1 MDHEQLGVFYLG
13 TTFDPAT
20 RTSTGEPVMY
30 DARDLTTHAVCVG
43 MTGSGKTGLC
53 LAMIEEALID
63 GVPVIAIDP
72 KGDLGNLMLTFP
84 ALAPADFAPWID
96 PGQAQRDGLTVD
108 ELAAKTAAKWRDGL
122 TASGQSAGRIARLRA
137 AGEVAIYTPGGD
149 AGIPLSVLKSFR
161 PPPAVLADD
170 GEAWRDRVEG
180 AVSGLLGLV
189 GIAADPLRSREHV
202 LLSTL
207 LDQAWRDGKDLKL
220 ATLIQRVV
228 KPPFSQVGAFDLETF
243 FPAADRT
250 ALALTLNTLLA
261 SPSFAAWTTGAP
273 LDIPDLLFTPAGK
286 PRAAVLSIA
295 HLGDAERMFF
305 VTLLLQEVITWMRTQ
320 AGTSSLR
327 AIVFMDEVAGYLP
340 PTATPPSKKPML
352 TLLKQARA
360 YGIGMVLAT
369 QNPVDVDYKALSNA
383 GTWFLGR
390 LQTERDKAR
399 VIEGLEGARAAAGK
413 PFDRAAM
420 EATLAG
426 LTSRVFVMNNVHG
439 TLHDDQ
445 PVVFQSRFVMSYLA
459 GPLTRTQIK
468 TLMAPVKGAATVATP
483 ARPAT
488 ALGVG
493 QRTVAP
499 GGIEELF
506 APGATLGP
514 ALLGVVKVHY
524 AQAKHEIDIWR
535 ELTVVARL
543 DADTAGD
550 FWQHAV
556 VVDPARL
563 VAGTPA
569 PDEGA
574 QFASLPAALDARTVG
589 KLDDGLAAWVYRDA
603 PLTPGGQELDLVS
616 QPGETEP
623 AFRARLAIKLR
634 ETRDAAV
641 DSCRTVSAEARRGVR
656 QARTAEHGSQ
666 RASAGESATTAPR
679 SRSRVRA
686 RGAVRGRRSAAGK
699 SPLPR
704 AACHAPHPARDF
716 ARARVGR
723 AARAA
728 TRRGRRRAR
737 RGRRGVA
744 PRASPRAGGDRA
756 QGEEGRHRDHAPR
769 AAVAADRVRT
779 WRCRLFRM
787 APRRGLP
794 AVALALAAWTAC
806 KGDADKPADK
816 PAGANLDARCERLAK
831 ACGDKPKHLD
841 KITAECK
848 QAAVKQL
855 DKGCID
861 RVTIV
866 YDCYEQELCS
876 KGDRVWAVDDLR
888 VLSDRHSRCVAER
901 AALRAC
907 VGE

>member
-1 MDHEQLGVFYLG
+1 MARTMDHEQLGVFYLG

-20 RTSTGEPVMY
+20 RASTGEPVMY

-84 ALAPADFAPWID
+84 ELAPADFAPWID
-96 PGQAQRDGLTVD
+96 PIQAQRDGLTVD
-108 ELAAKTAAKWRDGL
+108 ELAAKTATKWRAGL
-122 TASGQSAGRIARLRA
+122 TASGQPAERIARLRA

-161 PPPAVLADD
+161 PPPAALVDD

-189 GIAADPLRSREHV
+189 GVAADPLRSREHV

-207 LDQAWRDGKDLKL
+207 LDQAWRDGKELEL
-220 ATLIQRVV
+220 AALIQRVI

-273 LDIPDLLFTPAGK
+273 LDVPDLLFTSTGK

-340 PTATPPSKKPML
+340 PTAMPPSKKPML

-360 YGIGMVLAT
+360 FGIGMVLAT
-369 QNPVDVDYKALSNA
+369 QNPVDVDYKALANA

-413 PFDRAAM
+413 PFDKAAM

-426 LTSRVFVMNNVHG
+426 LTSRVFVMNNVH
-439 TLHDDQ
+439 DDH
-445 PVVFQSRFVMSYLA
+445 PVVFESRFVMSYLA

-468 TLMAPVKGAATVATP
+468 TLMAPARGAAPVAAP
-483 ARPAT
+483 ASRPPSAT
-488 ALGVG
+488 AVG

-499 GGIEELF
+499 GGIDELF
-506 APGATLGP
+506 APGASLGP

-524 AQAKHEIDIWR
+524 AQAKHAIDVWR
-535 ELTVVARL
+535 DLTVVARL
-543 DADTAGD
+543 DPDTAGD
-550 FWQHAV
+550 FWEHAV

-563 VAGTPA
+563 GTTTAA

-574 QFASLPAALDARTVG
+574 QFASLPATLDARTVG

-603 PLTPGGQELDLVS
+603 PLTLWAVPALDLVS
-616 QPGETEP
+616 RPGETEA
-623 AFRARLAIKLR
+623 AFRGRLAIRLR
-634 ETRDAAV
+634 ETRDDAV
-641 DSCRTVSAEARRGVR
+641 DKLKAKYQPKLDAVAGK
-656 QARTAEHGSQ
+656 QRTAEQ
-666 RASAGESATTAPR
+666 RVQREQAQATSATTGSAI
-679 SRSRVRA
+679 SI
-686 RGAVRGRRSAAGK
+686 GASVLGALFGGKRSAAGK
-699 SPLPR
+699 VAS
-704 AACHAPHPARDF
+704 AA
-716 ARARVGR
+716 
-723 AARAA
+723 
-728 TRRGRRRAR
+728 
-737 RGRRGVA
+737 
-744 PRASPRAGGDRA
+744 
-756 QGEEGRHRDHAPR
+756 
-769 AAVAADRVRT
+769 
-779 WRCRLFRM
+779 
-787 APRRGLP
+787 
-794 AVALALAAWTAC
+794 
-806 KGDADKPADK
+806 
-816 PAGANLDARCERLAK
+816 
-831 ACGDKPKHLD
+831 
-841 KITAECK
+841 
-848 QAAVKQL
+848 
-855 DKGCID
+855 
-861 RVTIV
+861 
-866 YDCYEQELCS
+866 
-876 KGDRVWAVDDLR
+876 
-888 VLSDRHSRCVAER
+888 
-901 AALRAC
+901 
-907 VGE
+907 